1 VYDRGNFGVLGER
14 SAKERKM
21 MARFRCG
28 NEEKENKYWTE
39 GEEGAERAMRRERER
54 DNQAQRNERERTGR
68 NIE

>member
-1 VYDRGNFGVLGER
+1 
-14 SAKERKM
+14 M

-28 NEEKENKYWTE
+28 DEEKENKYWTE

-54 DNQAQRNERERTGR
+54 ERETIKHSEMRERERTGR